1 MSITEHQQ
9 WRQDLAARAR
19 QADALAPIEDKLG
32 RDAMPHFLNTP
43 QESLGGQTGSEA
55 LQDDPEAVFDALE
68 ADPLFDRLPE
78 RRSSKATSR
87 LLGILDQLNRE
98 GRTR

>member
-1 MSITEHQQ
+1 MSIEDHHQ
-9 WRQDLAARAR
+9 WRSELARK
-19 QADALAPIEDKLG
+19 ADALAAIESKLG
-32 RDAMPHFLNTP
+32 RDGTALFLHTP
-43 QESLGGQTGSEA
+43 QPGLGGQTGREA

-68 ADPLFDRLPE
+68 ADPLFDRLPQ

-87 LLGILDQLNRE
+87 LLGILDSLNQE

>member
-1 MSITEHQQ
+1 MSISEHQA
-9 WRQDLAARAR
+9 WRSELARK
-19 QADALAPIEDKLG
+19 ADALAAIEDKLG
-32 RDAMPHFLNTP
+32 RDGTALFLNTP
-43 QESLGGQTGSEA
+43 QPGLGGQTGSEA

-68 ADPLFDRLPE
+68 ADPIFDRLPQ

-98 GRTR
+98 GTK

>member
-1 MSITEHQQ
+1 MRISEHAQ
-9 WRQDLAARAR
+9 WRSELARK
-19 QADALAPIEDKLG
+19 ADALAAIEDKLG

-43 QESLGGQTGSEA
+43 QPGLGGLTGGEA
-55 LQDDPEAVFDALE
+55 LEHDPEAVFDALE
-68 ADPLFDRLPE
+68 ADPIFDRLPE

-98 GRTR
+98 GRK

>member
-1 MSITEHQQ
+1 VSIAEHEV

-19 QADALAPIEDKLG
+19 KADALAAIEGKLG
-32 RDAMPHFLNTP
+32 RDGTALFLHTP
-43 QESLGGQTGSEA
+43 QPGLGGQTGSEA
-55 LQDDPEAVFDALE
+55 LQGDPEALLDALE
-68 ADPLFDRLPE
+68 ANPIFDRLPQ

-98 GRTR
+98 GRK